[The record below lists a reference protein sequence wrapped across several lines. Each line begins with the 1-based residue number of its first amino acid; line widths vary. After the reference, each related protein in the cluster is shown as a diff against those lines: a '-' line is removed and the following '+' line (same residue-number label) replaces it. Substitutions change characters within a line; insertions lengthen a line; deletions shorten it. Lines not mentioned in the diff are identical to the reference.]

1 MARID
6 PGDMAKGLTAEG
18 SGRVA
23 TYLSHGLIHSYTLEC
38 NYNTGRVGNEVPPTL
53 EEENGNL
60 VVGPNTTTCAVYT
73 GNPEKYTPSSYA
85 SVGRACVIA
94 MLDIR
99 SQNKQ
104 SRIPKSKYKTLDRL
118 RSFVAAEVRGR
129 REYRNNNNSNANN
142 TPPMVSVV
150 QASSSR
156 RKQQSSTSSTS
167 SSGSSSSNNGR
178 CDYGEIP
185 WRRTAGDFDP
195 ANKSNFDSSNNNN
208 NNNND
213 EVEND
218 NDNNSDGDDNSY
230 NNGNRKKG
238 SNKEKN
244 PAVVM
249 INLTT
254 IGDSYGHNNNNDNN
268 NCNNTSNGG
277 KRMSALMKPP
287 IAPSGS
293 SKQSGSNGRKSIR
306 KQSHRYKS
314 LQESDNSNNSNNN
327 SDTDCV
333 SVMALDGTEEQ
344 AAATIRQLEPK
355 VFSFPPSI
363 PAQVPA
369 ASISP
374 SISAASSA
382 SSPSQT
388 TASGYESDTS
398 TSHSNNNKFPLRS
411 GLRLKSSFA
420 NTTTDYASGQQQQQQ
435 LPLSARDGHS
445 SSSSSNSG
453 NDNRSTASENNA
465 NMNNAG
471 GRLAAPANIRR
482 SLGAGGKPAVVD
494 KKISKTLKA
503 AGAALALAQSM
514 QNSKQSSQGQ
524 AQQHQHASKEE
535 RLLHAKY
542 FKKEASFSD
551 KRDSQFSH
559 EWTLVLTE
567 EQMQQQQLAQAEA
580 QAQAEQAQ
588 AAAELE
594 AV

>member
-185 WRRTAGDFDP
+185 WKRTAGDFDP

-208 NNNND
+208 HNNND

-238 SNKEKN
+238 SNKEKD

-398 TSHSNNNKFPLRS
+398 TSHNNNKKFPLRS

-420 NTTTDYASGQQQQQQ
+420 NTTTDYASGQQQQQ

-465 NMNNAG
+465 NLNNAG
-471 GRLAAPANIRR
+471 GRLVAPANIRR

-567 EQMQQQQLAQAEA
+567 EQMQQQQVAQAEA
-580 QAQAEQAQ
+580 QAEAEQAQ